1 MTSITFKNGKTIEVE
16 QNGSTFITETKPTF
30 PSDLSD
36 IEITDGETTTNI
48 ENGMIVECYGPN
60 SEYYYFSI
68 IEKPY
73 NIILEERLNE
83 QEDIICDLLMNLL

>member
-1 MTSITFKNGKTIEVE
+1 MASITFKNGTTIKVE
-16 QNGSTFITETKPTF
+16 QNGSTFIAKTRPTF

-48 ENGMIVECYGPN
+48 ANGMIVECYGPN

>member
-1 MTSITFKNGKTIEVE
+1 MTTITFNNGMTLEVE

-30 PSDLSD
+30 PTDLSD
-36 IEITDGETTTNI
+36 ITIAGENETTI
-48 ENGMIVECYGPN
+48 KNGMIVECYGPN